1 MANGNYPKRK
11 ATGALEA
18 GGAKRA
24 KVDPP
29 ATNAAS
35 SSSSDSSASNPAPA
49 DATELE
55 GLRARIAALEGENAL
70 LLEKTE
76 EQEEEIAQLRRD
88 NEQGA
93 AVIIELRSKI
103 TDQDDKLG
111 KLRGKVHE
119 LRRAQDVS
127 ASKVSSFHDW
137 NI

>member
-1 MANGNYPKRK
+1 
-11 ATGALEA
+11 
-18 GGAKRA
+18 
-24 KVDPP
+24 
-29 ATNAAS
+29 
-35 SSSSDSSASNPAPA
+35 
-49 DATELE
+49 
-55 GLRARIAALEGENAL
+55 
-70 LLEKTE
+70 LEKTE

-93 AVIIELRSKI
+93 AVIIELRSMI
-103 TDQDDKLG
+103 NDQKDKVE